1 MWRLIESVIDMLVYS
16 AVYIVVALVSLKIVC
31 ATITADF
38 EKKVSED
45 GNIGLSIICASIF
58 LGLAILLSML
68 VR

>member
-16 AVYIVVALVSLKIVC
+16 AVYIVVALVSLKIVG

-45 GNIGLSIICASIF
+45 RNVGLSIICASIF

>member
-1 MWRLIESVIDMLVYS
+1 MWRLIDSVIDMLVYS
-16 AVYIVVALVSLKIVC
+16 AVYIVVALVSLKIVG

-45 GNIGLSIICASIF
+45 GNVGLSIICASIF

>member
-16 AVYIVVALVSLKIVC
+16 AVYIVVALVSLKIVG

-45 GNIGLSIICASIF
+45 GNVGLSIICASIF